1 MSYPKV
7 IFGPFSI
14 SKREGR
20 SMLRVELHTNGD
32 WRGTAEGEAELE
44 RVGSKLF
51 NEAGDKLPK
60 GSIVQV
66 ENDNWLYLSIPC
78 ATNETYRWIEDLKKM
93 IPAMTGAVYNELG
106 LSAGR

>member
-14 SKREGR
+14 SKRNGLPV
-20 SMLRVELHTNGD
+20 LRVELHTNGD

-51 NEAGDKLPK
+51 SAAGYKLPE

-66 ENDNWLYLSIPC
+66 ENDNWLYLSVPC
-78 ATNETYRWIEDLKKM
+78 ASNETYRWIEELKKL
-93 IPAMTGAVYNELG
+93 IPAMTGASYNELG
-106 LSAGR
+106 LSAKR